1 MSIGP
6 LVRAMYDPSANVNP
20 ENQNQPSALL
30 TLTQIFFLTEVSA
43 KEAWVNVKRAVKGRI
58 RMELRI
64 RKVDKGGEGNE
75 CAQGR
80 SLRWVRR
87 AHRWQTQGPGRF

>member
-1 MSIGP
+1 MINQRMLIQKTKTLP
-6 LVRAMYDPSANVNP
+6 LRCS
-20 ENQNQPSALL
+20 LL
-30 TLTQIFFLTEVSA
+30 PTFFFLPEVSA

-64 RKVDKGGEGNE
+64 REVDKGGEDNKY
-75 CAQGR
+75 ARGR
-80 SLRWVRR
+80 SLRQVRP